1 MNSPPLTKLIKRR
14 ITRRLFFTG
23 FTLLLYFSYA
33 LNYTEM
39 GSFLSQRLGSSFISG
54 SLLMYGS
61 LIVGFIA
68 LEWVFLRTQ
77 DDGTAQGEEDI

>member
-1 MNSPPLTKLIKRR
+1 MRVPIPAVVLFRR
-14 ITRRLFFTG
+14 QNT
-23 FTLLLYFSYA
+23 A
-33 LNYTEM
+33 L